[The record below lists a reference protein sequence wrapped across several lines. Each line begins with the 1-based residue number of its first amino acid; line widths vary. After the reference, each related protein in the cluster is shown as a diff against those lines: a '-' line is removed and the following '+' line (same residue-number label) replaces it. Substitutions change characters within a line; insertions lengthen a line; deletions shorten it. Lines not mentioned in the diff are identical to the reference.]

1 MAEFFW
7 FLLWFWVIV
16 SIIVEPYTEWG
27 RTLFGCLLVLVGVP
41 VVVVLLIYLIYL
53 LFMALAN

>member
-7 FLLWFWVIV
+7 FLLWFLVIV
-16 SIIVEPYTEWG
+16 AIIVAPFTEWG
-27 RTLFGCLLVLVGVP
+27 RALFGCLLVLVGVP

-53 LFMALAN
+53 LF